1 MAETHG
7 LNVRLANCRKQPH
20 PHPSSSGFRSKSRL
34 VVTVEDH
41 SAIHLQNPYFCDAF
55 ATTALCGADSHNFGV
70 STGFAIAHAGLT
82 EEAALLAVKSKVD
95 AQDHEPQRGNSQ
107 SCFNRSIIRSGLKL
121 VSAFEY
127 FTRTFADDHAGSHGT
142 PDNRVRQN

>member
-7 LNVRLANCRKQPH
+7 LNVRLSNCRKQTH

-55 ATTALCGADSHNFGV
+55 ATTQAFGERKISDALSE
-70 STGFAIAHAGLT
+70 LW
-82 EEAALLAVKSKVD
+82 
-95 AQDHEPQRGNSQ
+95 R
-107 SCFNRSIIRSGLKL
+107 RL
-121 VSAFEY
+121 VSESASGFVGE
-127 FTRTFADDHAGSHGT
+127 
-142 PDNRVRQN
+142 